1 MLKKLNTICPDCS
14 NDCELFEFLEQ
25 NGGIELWIRCKEC
38 GMETF
43 RVGENIFCRS
53 EDRKTVDNHSIK

>member
-25 NGGIELWIRCKEC
+25 NGGTELWIRCKEC

-43 RVGENIFCRS
+43 RVGENIFLPQ
-53 EDRKTVDNHSIK
+53 